1 MLAGALDS
9 EDTRVMIR
17 ALRQL
22 GIAIEHDPTAATIH
36 VTGCA
41 GRLPGAAA
49 DLYVANSGTTVR
61 FLTALLSLGYGTF
74 RLDGSARMRERPIQ
88 DLLDALRQLG
98 GDAVSERD
106 NGCPPVTVC
115 RRRLAWRSG
124 RGGRRYIEPIS

>member
-1 MLAGALDS
+1 
-9 EDTRVMIR
+9 MIR

-74 RLDGSARMRERPIQ
+74 RLDGSARMRERRSKTCSMPCGS
-88 DLLDALRQLG
+88 LVAMLFP
-98 GDAVSERD
+98 
-106 NGCPPVTVC
+106 NGTTVV
-115 RRRLAWRSG
+115 RL
-124 RGGRRYIEPIS
+124 